1 MPPKRRPARITDVA
15 RRADVSLGTV
25 SHVLNHPE
33 RVSEVLRARV
43 QAAIKELGYVR
54 SDAAR
59 ALRSGR
65 GHTVGLV
72 VLDMRN
78 PFFTDV
84 ARGAQDAAE
93 DAGLHII
100 LCNTDEDPERE
111 EAHLAA
117 LVEHGAIGVLVIPS
131 DSETKRYEFLRSRS
145 IPFIFVDRTVDAPI
159 ACSVG
164 VDDVAGAMAA
174 VNHLLTLRHRRIAM
188 VIGPPRLSQVKDRI
202 DGANRA
208 VRSARL
214 RADTLQFVEC
224 PALRFSDGIDAARRI
239 LGTTPWPT
247 AVFCAN
253 DLMALGVLQVL
264 TQQGIRVPEQISVV
278 SYDDIDF
285 AGAAAVPL
293 TSVRQPRNSL
303 GQVALELLLAEVRAA
318 EQGNQHEHHR
328 VVFTP
333 ELVVRSSSAIAPP

>member
-1 MPPKRRPARITDVA
+1 
-15 RRADVSLGTV
+15 
-25 SHVLNHPE
+25 
-33 RVSEVLRARV
+33 
-43 QAAIKELGYVR
+43 R

-93 DAGLHII
+93 EAGLHII

-131 DSETKRYEFLRSRS
+131 DSEPKRSEFLRSRS
-145 IPFIFVDRTVDAPI
+145 IPFIFVERTVDAPI

-208 VRSARL
+208 VR
-214 RADTLQFVEC
+214 
-224 PALRFSDGIDAARRI
+224 
-239 LGTTPWPT
+239 
-247 AVFCAN
+247 
-253 DLMALGVLQVL
+253 
-264 TQQGIRVPEQISVV
+264 
-278 SYDDIDF
+278 
-285 AGAAAVPL
+285 
-293 TSVRQPRNSL
+293 
-303 GQVALELLLAEVRAA
+303 
-318 EQGNQHEHHR
+318 
-328 VVFTP
+328 
-333 ELVVRSSSAIAPP
+333 